1 MSYDGEER
9 WLQGGEKVGPR
20 ESWPGLQR
28 NCHLGF
34 EWLEK
39 WDELVKKE
47 PSFSA
52 QTFSRTTM
60 KQWKKADNCSQ
71 VPNKNQTWNSETPVK
86 LTK

>member
-1 MSYDGEER
+1 M
-9 WLQGGEKVGPR
+9 
-20 ESWPGLQR
+20 
-28 NCHLGF
+28 
-34 EWLEK
+34 
-39 WDELVKKE
+39 KKE

-86 LTK
+86 LTKITSNSSLLSNLTIRDCFGLLGLLYWSGRSVRSNDKRP